1 MSEPQ
6 NLPPS
11 NTLPPTAVTNL
22 EEAHRLLQPVYSCL
36 RRAERAA
43 YGDEPPPAGDNI
55 RSVMG
60 QLDVAKEQMERLLEP
75 WK

>member
-43 YGDEPPPAGDNI
+43 YGDEPPPTGDNI
-55 RSVMG
+55 RTVMG